1 VIQVVCNQ
9 NYFVENDCLVFEVNA
24 NNSATLELEFKAKVE
39 IKEDVNKEKYFS
51 YGALFYAK
59 SINALELTGKTYY
72 KQFTDITYK
81 PIENARFQ
89 YIEEHNARFNA
100 GKIMV
105 HAKNKNTN
113 QIETITLIPFGKTIL
128 RQVSF

>member
-1 VIQVVCNQ
+1 MDEQYNPKKIE
-9 NYFVENDCLVFEVNA
+9 ENTQHFWEENNA
-24 NNSATLELEFKAKVE
+24 FQET
-39 IKEDVNKEKYFS
+39 EDVNKEKYFS

-59 SINALELTGKTYY
+59 SIDALELTGKTYY

-81 PIENARFQ
+81 PTENTRFQ

-105 HAKNKNTN
+105 QAKNKNTN